1 MNLDQLKTSLI
12 SAARQQAPS
21 DSVPLGFEHRV
32 MSRVRAK
39 AAGGVEAAADQLAEW
54 TQGFWRAAVSS
65 VGLCVL
71 ALAFHVSVP
80 APTQD
85 WADSMEV
92 LSADLDSGTAPGVEL
107 SPE

>member
-1 MNLDQLKTSLI
+1 
-12 SAARQQAPS
+12 
-21 DSVPLGFEHRV
+21 V
-32 MSRVRAK
+32 
-39 AAGGVEAAADQLAEW
+39 
-54 TQGFWRAAVSS
+54 
-65 VGLCVL
+65 
-71 ALAFHVSVP
+71 AFHVSVP

>member
-1 MNLDQLKTSLI
+1 MNLDSLKTSLI

-65 VGLCVL
+65 VGLCAL
-71 ALAFHVSVP
+71 AVAFHVSVP